1 MTNTNIGL
9 GPALFN
15 VVYSPEGG
23 NVFVSDL
30 HISQTMI
37 KCSTPNCAGFSYSS
51 GVACTVCNQIIKPTS
66 EFADEIT
73 SQTKVEQVGAKR
85 RLLEQ
90 PIKNVSCSPQST
102 FSYPLV
108 VLSIAKVGVFDARQK
123 PCIISSRDLSFSFY
137 DEGIRYMFLSPL
149 VTWIPVRISAEE
161 VNCIMFCERIQ
172 VIFLRPTEAL
182 MRKLLKQIRSTA
194 TSRNTESHIEH
205 MASDP
210 TFCISDSPKSSDA
223 TSEKDVQAAVP
234 TSIQVLNEDLV
245 ILTDDGAPTVPPTE
259 LKSTSTDCQAP
270 NGFVYRPPGSSDGI
284 LLTTEDVAC
293 LTPGSFLNDTI
304 INFYLKYLFFEQ
316 LSAFQRQATHLFN
329 CFFYSRLSSTP
340 APSAAVPNCPTDN
353 ANPDQLR
360 MARHSNV
367 AKWTRRV
374 DLFSKDY
381 IIIPIN
387 ENLHWFLGLVC
398 YPWMAGMV
406 SYTKLYEAFAFDLC
420 QLNPEFVDVDH
431 IHVGQVD
438 IGQEELTVLPT
449 DKKGEA
455 FDRWRRRRLAWLR
468 RRGINAMPCI
478 LLFDS
483 IPSHS
488 RVSNL
493 HVIRNYLQAEWN
505 VRRSERDGP
514 LYFNKDTI
522 RGFSPRVPSQSNLV
536 DCGIFL
542 LHYVEMFFRVSPSL
556 SPQHTYNS
564 TCCFPWW
571 GFHFPLIACLFWL
584 NLFDPRMFWWISK
597 SCLTSP
603 LFELVGQT

>member
-1 MTNTNIGL
+1 MEFSYDLAQKLLTANGVKLARPNTNIPSVPMPGIS
-9 GPALFN
+9 N
-15 VVYSPEGG
+15 VANLVPKK
-23 NVFVSDL
+23 
-30 HISQTMI
+30 T
-37 KCSTPNCAGFSYSS
+37 TP
-51 GVACTVCNQIIKPTS
+51 
-66 EFADEIT
+66 
-73 SQTKVEQVGAKR
+73 
-85 RLLEQ
+85 
-90 PIKNVSCSPQST
+90 
-102 FSYPLV
+102 
-108 VLSIAKVGVFDARQK
+108 
-123 PCIISSRDLSFSFY
+123 SFTL
-137 DEGIRYMFLSPL
+137 LSP
-149 VTWIPVRISAEE
+149 A
-161 VNCIMFCERIQ
+161 
-172 VIFLRPTEAL
+172 
-182 MRKLLKQIRSTA
+182 
-194 TSRNTESHIEH
+194 HIEN

-210 TFCISDSPKSSDA
+210 NFCISDPAKSSDS
-223 TSEKDVQAAVP
+223 TSEQNTQSATP
-234 TSIQVLNEDLV
+234 TPPQVLNEDLV
-245 ILTDDGAPTVPPTE
+245 ILTDDGAPTVPLTE
-259 LKSTSTDCQAP
+259 HKSTSHDSQSP

-293 LTPGSFLNDTI
+293 LAPGSFLNDTI

-340 APSAAVPNCPTDN
+340 APSASVPNCPPDN
-353 ANPDQLR
+353 SSPDQLS

-438 IGQEELTVLPT
+438 IGQEELTVLPS

-514 LYFNKDTI
+514 LHFNKDTI

-542 LHYVEMFFRVSPSL
+542 LHYVEMFFRKPVKSYTKDYFQNEMSSWFCSETL
-556 SPQHTYNS
+556 GQKRSVIRNLIQQLRKRS
-564 TCCFPWW
+564 TE
-571 GFHFPLIACLFWL
+571 GEGAA
-584 NLFDPRMFWWISK
+584 
-597 SCLTSP
+597 
-603 LFELVGQT
+603 